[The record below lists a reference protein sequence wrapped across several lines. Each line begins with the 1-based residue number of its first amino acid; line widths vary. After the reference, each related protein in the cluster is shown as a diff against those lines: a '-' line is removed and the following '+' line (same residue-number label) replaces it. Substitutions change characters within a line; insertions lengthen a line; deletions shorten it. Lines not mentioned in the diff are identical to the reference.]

1 MKGRSPKPTAL
12 HKLHGTLHAR
22 HKRSRADEPMPEG
35 DLGRDPPPGLTP
47 SQADGWR
54 YAVDNMP
61 AGVLKMVDR
70 GLLLVWVEA
79 EDRHRTAMA
88 MQAKLDASCEL
99 KLLIKTLSGLVSS
112 PYIRILDRAA
122 KTMLRAVQ
130 ELGFSPASRTRVKA
144 PPKPAAVDPTN
155 PWAMLRLIPGGK
167 PDPGP
172 AA

>member
-1 MKGRSPKPTAL
+1 
-12 HKLHGTLHAR
+12 
-22 HKRSRADEPMPEG
+22 
-35 DLGRDPPPGLTP
+35 
-47 SQADGWR
+47 
-54 YAVDNMP
+54 
-61 AGVLKMVDR
+61 
-70 GLLLVWVEA
+70 
-79 EDRHRTAMA
+79 MA

-99 KLLIKTLSGLVSS
+99 KLLIKTPSGLVSS
-112 PYIRILDRAA
+112 PYIRILDRTA

-155 PWAMLRLIPGGK
+155 PWAMLKLIPGGR

>member
-12 HKLHGTLHAR
+12 HNLHGTLHAR
-22 HKRSRADEPMPEG
+22 HKRSRANEPMPEG
-35 DLGRDPPPGLTP
+35 DLERDPPLGLTP
-47 SQADGWR
+47 TQADGWR
-54 YAVDNMP
+54 YAVDHMP
-61 AGVLKMVDR
+61 VGVLKMIDR

-88 MQAKLDASCEL
+88 MQAKLDASSEL
-99 KLLIKTLSGLVSS
+99 KLLIKTPSGLVSS
-112 PYIRILDRAA
+112 PYVRILDRTA
-122 KTMLRAVQ
+122 KTMLRAAQ

-144 PPKPAAVDPTN
+144 PPKSAAVDPTN

-167 PDPGP
+167 SDPGP

>member
-1 MKGRSPKPTAL
+1 
-12 HKLHGTLHAR
+12 
-22 HKRSRADEPMPEG
+22 MPEG

-47 SQADGWR
+47 SQADSWR
-54 YAVDNMP
+54 YAVDHMP

-79 EDRHRTAMA
+79 EDRHRTAMK
-88 MQAKLDASCEL
+88 MQAKLDASSEL
-99 KLLIKTLSGLVSS
+99 KLLIKTPSGLVSS
-112 PYIRILDRAA
+112 PYIRILDRTA

-144 PPKPAAVDPTN
+144 PPKPAVADPTN
-155 PWAMLRLIPGGK
+155 PWVALRLVPSGR
-167 PDPGP
+167 PDPDP